1 MLEDRY
7 IIRNGI
13 DRNVIFI
20 FKLNTIS
27 HNIQLTMFLTLSVS
41 SSLNKG
47 ILSLKI
53 GLTGCYSW
61 GSSHLS
67 NGPEA
72 LGTQSL

>member
-7 IIRNGI
+7 TIRNGF
-13 DRNVIFI
+13 DRNAIFI

-41 SSLNKG
+41 FSLNKG

-53 GLTGCYSW
+53 GLTGSYS
-61 GSSHLS
+61 
-67 NGPEA
+67 
-72 LGTQSL
+72 